1 MTVDPGDIIRVT
13 AKMDYIGVDDIQN
26 VYHTE
31 HDGGTSVDESDFML
45 ALAAHLDTAYG
56 YVADILEDNVLFTEI
71 DAYNLTQDAPMLPI
85 DWPTLVNGD
94 IVGDTL
100 PLQAAAL
107 VSFATRTKKSV
118 GRKYI
123 SGVAETMQEAGGQ
136 LTTAALALLQDF
148 GDELLVGFT
157 VSTVGFQWGNYR
169 ASDGRFA
176 QWETATPRLIMAT
189 QRRRRRSVGS

>member
-1 MTVDPGDIIRVT
+1 MTIDPGDIVRVT
-13 AKMDYIGVDDIQN
+13 AKMSWIGTNDIQN

-45 ALAAHLDTAYG
+45 ACAAHLDDAYQH
-56 YVADILEDNVLFTEI
+56 VADIQENNVLYMEV
-71 DAYNLTQDAPMLPI
+71 DAYNLTQDQPMLPQA
-85 DWPTLVNGD
+85 WPNLVNGD
-94 IVGDTL
+94 VVGETL

-107 VSFATRTKKSV
+107 VSFGTRVKKSV

-123 SGVAETMQEAGGQ
+123 GGIAESMQESGGE
-136 LTTAALALLQDF
+136 LTVAARGFLQDF
-148 GDELLVGFT
+148 GDELLLGFT

-176 QWETATPRLIMAT
+176 QWETATPRTIMAT
-189 QRRRRRSVGS
+189 QRRRRRGVGS

>member
-1 MTVDPGDIIRVT
+1 MTIDPGDFVRVT
-13 AKMDYIGVDDIQN
+13 AKMSYIGVDDIQN
-26 VYHTE
+26 VFHTE
-31 HDGGTSVDESDFML
+31 NDGGTSVDESDFMV

-56 YVADILEDNVLFTEI
+56 YLADIMEDNVLFTEI
-71 DAYNLTQDAPMLPI
+71 DAYNITQDAPILPI

-94 IVGDTL
+94 VVGETL

-107 VSFATRTKKSV
+107 VSFATRTKNSV

-123 SGVAETMQEAGGQ
+123 SGVAESMQEAGGQ

-148 GDELLVGFT
+148 GDELLLGFT

-169 ASDGRFA
+169 YLDGRFA

-189 QRRRRRSVGS
+189 QRRRRRGIGS